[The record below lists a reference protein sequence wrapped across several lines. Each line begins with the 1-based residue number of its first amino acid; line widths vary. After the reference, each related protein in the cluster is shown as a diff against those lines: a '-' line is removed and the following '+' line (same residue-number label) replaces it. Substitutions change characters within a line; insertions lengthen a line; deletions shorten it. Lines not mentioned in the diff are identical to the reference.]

1 METSTEKVVRLL
13 LTYPKRK
20 WRQKE
25 LAEATNCSKAFL
37 SKLTKK
43 LIERGILAR
52 PYKNQIILLSFT
64 NALNFWQTIRKLP
77 KPIYIKTGL
86 NQEEIIKKLKNIDCC
101 ITLFYSA
108 WLRTK
113 FMKTNTIEIYVLNDK
128 IKKFI
133 KIFGKESKEPTN
145 FTVFEADKDVF
156 IGSEKLNNLRLV
168 SIVQNYVDLMVYGGS
183 GVRVALK
190 LSEKYNLL
198 GV

>member
-1 METSTEKVVRLL
+1 METSTEKIIRLL

-20 WRQKE
+20 WKQKD

-43 LIERGILAR
+43 LMEKGILAR

-77 KPIYIKTGL
+77 KPVYVKTKL
-86 NQEEIIKKLKNIDCC
+86 NEEQIIKKLKNIDCC
-101 ITLFYSA
+101 VTLFYSA

-113 FMKTNTIEIYVLNDK
+113 FMRTNTVEVYVLENEL
-128 IKKFI
+128 KKFI
-133 KIFGKESKEPTN
+133 KRFGKISAEQTN
-145 FTVFEADKDVF
+145 FIVFPADKDIF
-156 IGSEKLNNLRLV
+156 IGSEEINNLKLV
-168 SIVQNYVDLMVYGGS
+168 SVVQNYVDLAVYGGS
-183 GVRVALK
+183 GIRVALK
-190 LSEKYNLL
+190 LAEKYNLL